1 MFGLTFEKLL
11 LVGLIAAVVLG
22 PQRLP
27 VVVGRAAALVRDL
40 RRTVDAARVRA
51 AEEIGV
57 PVDAP
62 QWRALDPRRYDP
74 RRIVAEA
81 LAAPSVEGMNA
92 TASTRRKIE
101 EQATVRPPTNT
112 SPGEVGAASDG
123 AAPTPA
129 PEAPAHGMRRIR
141 GGTSAHPRWIVVPV
155 DAPLEDPDTSAN
167 GGVPT
172 VPLTPPTGSTGAD
185 AMDTGPRPPALLY

>member
-1 MFGLTFEKLL
+1 MFGLTFEKLV

-81 LAAPSVEGMNA
+81 LAAPSVEATVPAGA
-92 TASTRRKIE
+92 TASVIT
-101 EQATVRPPTNT
+101 TN
-112 SPGEVGAASDG
+112 SDAADTASLD
-123 AAPTPA
+123 PVV
-129 PEAPAHGMRRIR
+129 APASVPMRRVR
-141 GGTSAHPRWIVVPV
+141 VGTSAHPRWIEVAVPS
-155 DAPLEDPDTSAN
+155 ESDPATSAAEDA
-167 GGVPT
+167 T
-172 VPLTPPTGSTGAD
+172 AGAPVT
-185 AMDTGPRPPALLY
+185 A